1 MRTAA
6 IAAQMLVR
14 LLGIVLIVLGVC
26 FWLGYARGLV
36 SLHMSLGGILV
47 LALWVLAAVGARAR
61 VGTGLV
67 VAAALWGVI
76 VLAVGMGQRSWL
88 PGSAHWIVQVLH
100 LIVGVAAMGLAEAI
114 GGRVKR
120 GVAPAV

>member
-6 IAAQMLVR
+6 MAAQMLVR

-36 SLHMSLGGILV
+36 SLHMALGGILV
-47 LALWVLAAVGARAR
+47 LALWVLAGVGARAR

-67 VAAALWGVI
+67 IAAALWGAI
-76 VLAVGMGQRSWL
+76 VLVVGMGQRGWL
-88 PGSAHWIVQVLH
+88 PGAAHRMVQVLH
-100 LIVGVAAMGLAEAI
+100 LIVGIAAMGLAETI

-120 GVAPAV
+120 GVAPAR